1 MCISISYQFSSHPCN
16 RIRHK
21 SFAVSLYYIEQQ
33 QKAEHAENS
42 KNKIRNFDGVGH
54 FANTLSSYIARLQPT
69 IGHYTKFTHK
79 TENSC

>member
-1 MCISISYQFSSHPCN
+1 MCMN
-16 RIRHK
+16 RMRHK
-21 SFAVSLYYIEQQ
+21 SFAVFLYYIILNNNKKHNM
-33 QKAEHAENS
+33 QKIP
-42 KNKIRNFDGVGH
+42 KIRNFDGVGH